1 MDEKGWIENGRVDF
15 ECIWLFDPNT
25 CNPPIVYIGD

>member
-1 MDEKGWIENGRVDF
+1 MKYMDEKAQIENGGVDF

-25 CNPPIVYIGD
+25 CN